1 MDAKY
6 KQGVA
11 IGSNREME
19 KKINV
24 LGVELDNYQ
33 VDEAMEMVS
42 EYMQNDLLNTI
53 GIVTMQMLLLAD
65 EDEQWKT
72 YLKDLDMSIIGE
84 TEILTAAG
92 IEEDGTLY
100 EEIET
105 NEFIARLFWYL
116 IQTGSR
122 IFVLGETEDEVES
135 LEKYLQET
143 YPGIQVAGGA
153 VVESLDEA
161 GPAATARECGSWA
174 GCRCQ

>member
-1 MDAKY
+1 M
-6 KQGVA
+6 
-11 IGSNREME
+11 
-19 KKINV
+19 
-24 LGVELDNYQ
+24 ELDNYQ
-33 VDEAMEMVS
+33 VDEAMEMVG

-100 EEIET
+100 EEVEA

-116 IQTGSR
+116 IQIGSR
-122 IFVLGETEDEVES
+122 ILCWGRRKMKWKAWRNICRRPIRES
-135 LEKYLQET
+135 RWQ
-143 YPGIQVAGGA
+143 GA
-153 VVESLDEA
+153 Q
-161 GPAATARECGSWA
+161 W
-174 GCRCQ
+174 